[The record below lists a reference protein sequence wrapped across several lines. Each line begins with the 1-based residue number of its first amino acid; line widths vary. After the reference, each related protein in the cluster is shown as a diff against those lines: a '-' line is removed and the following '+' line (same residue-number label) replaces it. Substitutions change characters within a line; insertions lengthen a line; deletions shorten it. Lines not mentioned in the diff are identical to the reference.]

1 MALPRKRTGWCAGQ
15 IPGRPLRLSHSSGA
29 NLCGNFLRGATNNP
43 EPRGTVNEGCGCEGV
58 PNQPLGTRRRTASA
72 FPPAPG
78 LPFLFVSR
86 ECLAKSRLPDMHS
99 PFERRIVETRKL
111 ARLFSM
117 GRSTPRV
124 PTACCSAS
132 ASSGKTE
139 RRGIGRGASP
149 SSTVSFDH
157 SREAIRPISPGF
169 RGPPDNLRR
178 LRKIA
183 ALG

>member
-1 MALPRKRTGWCAGQ
+1 MALPRKRTRWCAGQ

-99 PFERRIVETRKL
+99 PFERGIVETRKL
-111 ARLFSM
+111 ARVFSM
-117 GRSTPRV
+117 GAQRHECRLLAVRPPPQAEKLNVEVSVEEHRHLRQYHSTTRVRRSVR
-124 PTACCSAS
+124 S
-132 ASSGKTE
+132 
-139 RRGIGRGASP
+139 
-149 SSTVSFDH
+149 
-157 SREAIRPISPGF
+157 
-169 RGPPDNLRR
+169 PPDSAGRR
-178 LRKIA
+178 ITSEGFAKLQH
-183 ALG
+183 